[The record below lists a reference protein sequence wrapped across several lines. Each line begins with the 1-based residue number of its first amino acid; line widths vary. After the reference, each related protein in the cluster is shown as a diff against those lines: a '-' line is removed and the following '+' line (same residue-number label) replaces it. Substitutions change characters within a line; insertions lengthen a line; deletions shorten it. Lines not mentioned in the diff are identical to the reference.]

1 MSSGN
6 IVLDI
11 SGNSINYNNYVRLQQ
26 DIRLNRERIYNMR
39 INSATDICIVII
51 LMLGLTVITYYVY
64 VTLNM
69 P

>member
-64 VTLNM
+64 VTLH